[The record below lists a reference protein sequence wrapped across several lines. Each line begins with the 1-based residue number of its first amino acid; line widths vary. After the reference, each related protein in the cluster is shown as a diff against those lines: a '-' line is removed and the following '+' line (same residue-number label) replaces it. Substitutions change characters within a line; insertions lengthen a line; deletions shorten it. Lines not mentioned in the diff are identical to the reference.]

1 MLGIFIF
8 MVLGIVQPKA
18 TNRKTFQLKTEK
30 TYHKREKRKRGKGR
44 KRGRKKKGKGTFI
57 NTTTK

>member
-1 MLGIFIF
+1 

-18 TNRKTFQLKTEK
+18 RNRKTFQLRTEK
-30 TYHKREKRKRGKGR
+30 TYHKREKRKRWKGR
-44 KRGRKKKGKGTFI
+44 KRGEGGKRGKGTFI